1 MQTPEDF
8 MYDNRIFINDAFTRG
23 HLLIA
28 IRARDAEW
36 QARVDRLEAAME
48 YALACLP
55 DAPLN
60 AKDKLRAALGRE

>member
-1 MQTPEDF
+1 MQTPEEF
-8 MYDNRIFINDAFTRG
+8 VRECEYPRLSFVA
-23 HLLIA
+23 A

-60 AKDKLRAALGRE
+60 AKDKLRTALGREA